1 MPTVIIR
8 PDAISSDSGFDQ
20 TGSNL
25 LERINDNDTG
35 TGVNQNQTSANFNVG
50 MENSSDYSG
59 ATINN
64 VVVSITGNTI
74 NVKVPEADFEVRL
87 LNAAESVL
95 QSSTLTFTPTES
107 TESTAEYSTDLT
119 PSVVDGLNL
128 TVTPDTS
135 GITIKEVFIT
145 VDYTAAAAS
154 TTPFIEMKS
163 GKYKI
168 VSGKVKI

>member
-25 LERINDNDTG
+25 LSRINDNDTSTFVVNNTG
-35 TGVNQNQTSANFNVG
+35 TGTFTATLGNN
-50 MENSSDYSG
+50 DIYSG

-74 NVKVPEADFEVRL
+74 NSKVPELGVEVVLRDG
-87 LNAAESVL
+87 SSGL

-107 TESTAEYSTDLT
+107 TESTAAYSTSLT
-119 PSVVDGLNL
+119 PSIVDAFVVA
-128 TVTPDTS
+128 VTPS
-135 GITIKEVFIT
+135 ALGIFIKEVFIT
-145 VDYTAAAAS
+145 VDYTAAAS
-154 TTPFIEMKS
+154 GGGTITLSS
-163 GKYKI
+163 GKI
-168 VSGKVKI
+168 TLTSGKITL

>member
-8 PDAISSDSGFDQ
+8 PAAISSDSGFDQ

-25 LERINDNDTG
+25 LSRINDNDTSTFVVNNTG
-35 TGVNQNQTSANFNVG
+35 TGTFTATLGNN
-50 MENSSDYSG
+50 DIYSG

-74 NVKVPEADFEVRL
+74 NVKVPEASFEVRL

-107 TESTAEYSTDLT
+107 TESTAAYSTSLT
-119 PSVVDGLNL
+119 PSIVDAFVVA
-128 TVTPDTS
+128 VTPS
-135 GITIKEVFIT
+135 ALGIFIKEVFIT
-145 VDYTAAAAS
+145 VDYTAAAS
-154 TTPFIEMKS
+154 GGGTITLSS
-163 GKYKI
+163 GKI
-168 VSGKVKI
+168 TLTSGKITL

>member
-25 LERINDNDTG
+25 LSRINDDDTSTFVVNNVS
-35 TGVNQNQTSANFNVG
+35 TGAFVATI
-50 MENSSDYSG
+50 ENSSAYSG

-74 NVKVPEADFEVRL
+74 NVKVPEASFEVRL

-95 QSSTLTFTPTES
+95 QSSTLNFTPTES
-107 TESTAEYSTDLT
+107 TQNGAEYSTSLT
-119 PSVVDGLNL
+119 PTVVDGFILSATAE
-128 TVTPDTS
+128 TV
-135 GITIKEVFIT
+135 GLIIKEVFIT
-145 VDYTAAAAS
+145 VDYTAAAINL
-154 TTPFIEMKS
+154 PYIGMKS
-163 GKYKI
+163 GKYK
-168 VSGKVKI
+168 VVNGKIKI

>member
-25 LERINDNDTG
+25 LSRINDNDTSTFVVNNTG
-35 TGVNQNQTSANFNVG
+35 TGTFTATLGNN
-50 MENSSDYSG
+50 DIYSG

-74 NVKVPEADFEVRL
+74 NSKVPELGVEVVLRDG
-87 LNAAESVL
+87 SSGL

-107 TESTAEYSTDLT
+107 TESTAAYSTSLT
-119 PSVVDGLNL
+119 PSIVDAFVVA
-128 TVTPDTS
+128 VTPS
-135 GITIKEVFIT
+135 ALGIFIKEVFIT
-145 VDYTAAAAS
+145 VDYTAAAVAS
-154 TTPFIEMKS
+154 SAYLTFSE
-163 GKYKI
+163 GKI
-168 VSGKVKI
+168 TLPSGKVTI

>member
-25 LERINDNDTG
+25 LSRINDNDTSTFVVNNTG
-35 TGVNQNQTSANFNVG
+35 TGTFTATLGNN
-50 MENSSDYSG
+50 DIYSG

-95 QSSTLTFTPTES
+95 QSSTLNFTPTES
-107 TESTAEYSTDLT
+107 TQNGAEYSTSLT
-119 PSVVDGLNL
+119 PTVVDGFIL
-128 TVTPDTS
+128 TGTVETA
-135 GITIKEVFIT
+135 GFILKEVFIT
-145 VDYTAAAAS
+145 VDYTAAAV
-154 TTPFIEMKS
+154 TTPFIGMKS

>member
-25 LERINDNDTG
+25 LSRINDNDTG
-35 TGVNQNQTSANFNVG
+35 TFVVNNTSTGAFTVTI
-50 MENSSDYSG
+50 ENSSAYSG

-74 NVKVPEADFEVRL
+74 NSKVPELGVEVVLRDG
-87 LNAAESVL
+87 SSGL

-107 TESTAEYSTDLT
+107 TESTAAYSTSLT
-119 PSVVDGLNL
+119 PSIVDAFVVA
-128 TVTPDTS
+128 VTPS
-135 GITIKEVFIT
+135 ALGIFIKEVFIT
-145 VDYTAAAAS
+145 VDYTAAAS
-154 TTPFIEMKS
+154 GGGTITLSS
-163 GKYKI
+163 GKI
-168 VSGKVKI
+168 TLTSGKITL

>member
-25 LERINDNDTG
+25 LSRINDDDTSTFVVNNVS
-35 TGVNQNQTSANFNVG
+35 TGAFVATI
-50 MENSSDYSG
+50 ENSSAYSG

-74 NVKVPEADFEVRL
+74 NVKVPEASVEVSLRD
-87 LNAAESVL
+87 ASSVL
-95 QSSTLTFTPTES
+95 QTSTLTFTPTES
-107 TESTAEYSTDLT
+107 TENGAEYSTSLT
-119 PSVVDGLNL
+119 PSVVDSFILSATAETVGLF
-128 TVTPDTS
+128 
-135 GITIKEVFIT
+135 IKEVFIT
-145 VDYTAAAAS
+145 VDYTAAAI
-154 TTPFIEMKS
+154 TLPYIGMKS

-168 VSGKVKI
+168 INGKIKI

>member
-8 PDAISSDSGFDQ
+8 PDAIGAEAGFDQ
-20 TGSNL
+20 SGPNL
-25 LERINDNDTG
+25 LSRINDNDTG
-35 TGVNQNQTSANFNVG
+35 TAINQNQTSANFNVG
-50 MENSSDYSG
+50 MGNSSDYSG

-64 VVVSITGNTI
+64 VVVSVIGNTSGKASSAQLEI
-74 NVKVPEADFEVRL
+74 L
-87 LNAAESVL
+87 LKNAAESTL
-95 QSSTLTFTPTES
+95 QEQTLLFGTTES
-107 TESTAEYSTDLT
+107 TQSTNEYSTDLT

-145 VDYTAAAAS
+145 VDYTAAAAA
-154 TTPFIEMKS
+154 TTPFIGMKS

-168 VSGKVKI
+168 VSGKIKI

>member
-25 LERINDNDTG
+25 LSRINDNDTSTFVVNNVS
-35 TGVNQNQTSANFNVG
+35 TGAFVATIENNSA
-50 MENSSDYSG
+50 YSG

-64 VVVSITGNTI
+64 VVVSVIGNTAGKASSCQLEI
-74 NVKVPEADFEVRL
+74 QLK
-87 LNAAESVL
+87 NAAETTL
-95 QSSTLTFTPTES
+95 QTTILDFGTTES

-128 TVTPDTS
+128 AVTPDTS

-145 VDYTAAAAS
+145 VDYTAAAAVA
-154 TTPFIEMKS
+154 TPFIGMKS

-168 VSGKVKI
+168 VSGKIKI